1 MERALFLTGAFNR
14 SMYFILREKKN
25 FTISGRLESSRGL
38 FSLLAGG
45 WWLFLL
51 RKDPGNVEFAIAGAI
66 LDARSG
72 ASDKMSGRGRGQRE
86 KNRLPEKP
94 LSCESQILTSSAGGP
109 GILIGPFTVNH
120 RQFGVTQIRSMQ
132 ISNRASVRFFLKLKD
147 RNVVLKPEY
156 TVGPNHPPNGSFRL
170 ILLLFHISFPNL
182 AKNLGLSP
190 NLF

>member
-14 SMYFILREKKN
+14 SMYFILREKKKILQ
-25 FTISGRLESSRGL
+25 FRVDWKAPEVCLVCL
-38 FSLLAGG
+38 QAVGG
-45 WWLFLL
+45 CFLL

-109 GILIGPFTVNH
+109 GI
-120 RQFGVTQIRSMQ
+120 
-132 ISNRASVRFFLKLKD
+132 
-147 RNVVLKPEY
+147 
-156 TVGPNHPPNGSFRL
+156 
-170 ILLLFHISFPNL
+170 
-182 AKNLGLSP
+182 
-190 NLF
+190 